1 MRVFSGNSGDSTVCP
16 NIVGGIKEWAVG
28 FLALHRASV
37 HHTDDD
43 RGKNLLCVIVSSSL
57 L

>member
-1 MRVFSGNSGDSTVCP
+1 MKVFSGNSGDSTVCP
-16 NIVGGIKEWAVG
+16 NIVGGIKEWGVG